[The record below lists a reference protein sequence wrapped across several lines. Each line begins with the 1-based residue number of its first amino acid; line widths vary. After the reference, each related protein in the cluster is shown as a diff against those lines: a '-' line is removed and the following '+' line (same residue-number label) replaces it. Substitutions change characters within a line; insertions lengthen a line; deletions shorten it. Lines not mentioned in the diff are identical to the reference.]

1 MDQAAVMAASGLRAR
16 MQALDMLSNNLANAN
31 TNGFKLDREFYSL
44 FSGDSIGI
52 DGEDPSQMPEVKSQ
66 WTDFSQGT
74 LTETKNPLDMALTGQ
89 GFFTANGPSG
99 PLYTRNGT
107 FQISSTGVLSTSDGY
122 PLKAIVNGQEG
133 IIQTQGQD
141 PIEVQPDGTVQ
152 QSGNVLGQLQI
163 ANFANLQ
170 ALEKMGNSYFVNAN
184 ASVKPVVSDAAVAQG
199 QIEGSN
205 VGPSEAAVGLVSVMR
220 QFEML
225 QKAIITTSDMSK
237 QALQEVARV
246 GGAG

>member
-1 MDQAAVMAASGLRAR
+1 MAASGLRSR

-74 LTETKNPLDMALTGQ
+74 LTNTRNPLDMALTGQ

-99 PLYTRNGT
+99 PLYTRNGA
-107 FQISSTGVLSTSDGY
+107 FQLSNTGVLTTSEGY
-122 PLKAIVNGQEG
+122 PLKAIVNGVEG
-133 IIQTQGQD
+133 VIQTQGQD
-141 PIEVQPDGTVQ
+141 PIQVQPDGTVQ
-152 QSGNVLGQLQI
+152 QSGNALGQLQI
-163 ANFANLQ
+163 ANFADLRT
-170 ALEKMGNSYFVNAN
+170 LEKMGNSYFVNAN
-184 ASVKPVVSDAAVAQG
+184 AAVKPVAPQAAVAQG
-199 QIEGSN
+199 QLEGSN
-205 VGPSEAAVGLVSVMR
+205 VAPADAAVGLVSVMR

-225 QKAIITTSDMSK
+225 QKAIMTTSDMSK
-237 QALQEVARV
+237 QAIQEVARV
-246 GGAG
+246 GGGG